1 MISRR
6 HLLLSTTACAL
17 PLALHAQAT
26 VSRPV
31 IDKPVRIVVG
41 FPPGGSAD
49 LMARALSLHMADY
62 AAQVIV
68 ENKAGAGGRI
78 ALDTLKSAA
87 PDGSTLVV
95 TPSSM
100 LTIYPH
106 VYKQLNY
113 SPQKDLSPVASMAS
127 FPIVLVV
134 GPMVPTTV
142 KTLADFL
149 AWCKANPGQA
159 AYATP
164 GGGTTPHFAGAALA
178 RASGVDLLHVPYK
191 GGAPAM
197 TDVMGGQIAS
207 NMAVISNAMPL
218 LQSGKIRAIAV
229 TGAQRATA
237 LPQVPT
243 IVESGF
249 PDVVV
254 NEWFAVLLP
263 VKANTAHMARL
274 NLVVQ
279 EAMKSSAMKE
289 VLVKA
294 AFDAMAPATPTQ
306 LAQLMNSD
314 LVRWGQIV
322 KATGYTP
329 QD

>member
-1 MISRR
+1 MINRR
-6 HLLLSTTACAL
+6 HLLLSTAASAL
-17 PLALHAQAT
+17 PLALHAQSTTAK
-26 VSRPV
+26 PL
-31 IDKPVRIVVG
+31 IDKTVRVVVG

-62 AAQVIV
+62 APQVIV

-78 ALDTLKSAA
+78 ALDTLKAA
-87 PDGSTLVV
+87 DPDGSTLVV

-113 SPQKDLSPVASMAS
+113 NVQKDFTPVATMAS
-127 FPIVLVV
+127 FPVVLVV
-134 GPMVPTTV
+134 GPMVPTSV
-142 KTLADFL
+142 KTLAEFL

-159 AYATP
+159 AYASP
-164 GGGTTPHFAGAALA
+164 GGGTTPHFAGAALT
-178 RASGVDLLHVPYK
+178 RASGIDLLHVPYK

-197 TDVMGGQIAS
+197 TDVIGGQIAS

-229 TGAQRATA
+229 TGAQRASA
-237 LPQVPT
+237 LPGVPT
-243 IVESGF
+243 MAESGF

-254 NEWFAVLLP
+254 SEWFGVLLP
-263 VKANTAHMARL
+263 AKANPAHVTRL
-274 NLVVQ
+274 NQVVQ
-279 EAMKSSAMKE
+279 EAMKTPAMKE
-289 VLVKA
+289 VLNKA
-294 AFDAMAPATPTQ
+294 AFDAMAPTSPAQAT
-306 LAQLMNSD
+306 QLMNSD
-314 LVRWGQIV
+314 LARWGQIV

>member
-6 HLLLSTTACAL
+6 HLLLSTTVCAL
-17 PLALHAQAT
+17 PLALHAQTTA
-26 VSRPV
+26 SKPV
-31 IDKPVRIVVG
+31 IDKPVRILVG

-78 ALDTLKSAA
+78 ALDTLKSAD

-113 SPQKDLSPVASMAS
+113 NPQKDFSPVASMAS

-134 GPMVPTTV
+134 GPMVPTSV

-197 TDVMGGQIAS
+197 TDVMGGQIAA

-218 LQSGKIRAIAV
+218 LKSGKIRAIAV

-254 NEWFAVLLP
+254 SEWFAVLLP
-263 VKANTAHMARL
+263 AKANPAHVARL

-279 EAMKSSAMKE
+279 EAMKSQAMKE
-289 VLVKA
+289 VLAKA
-294 AFDAMAPATPTQ
+294 AFDGMAPVSPTQ
-306 LAQLMNSD
+306 LTQLMNSD

>member
-1 MISRR
+1 MIQRR
-6 HLLLSTTACAL
+6 QLLLSTAACAM
-17 PLALHAQAT
+17 PLALRAQTAPAK
-26 VSRPV
+26 PV
-31 IDKPVRIVVG
+31 IEKTARIVVG

-49 LMARALSLHMADY
+49 LIARALSLHMAAY
-62 AAQVIV
+62 APQVIV

-78 ALDTLKSAA
+78 ALDTLKAA
-87 PDGSTLVV
+87 DPDGSTLVV

-113 SPQKDLSPVASMAS
+113 NVQKDFAPVATLAS
-127 FPIVLVV
+127 FTFVLVV
-134 GPMVPTTV
+134 GPMVPASV
-142 KTLADFL
+142 KTLAEFL

-164 GGGTTPHFAGAALA
+164 GGGSGPHFAGAALA

-197 TDVMGGQIAS
+197 TDVMGGQIAA
-207 NMAVISNAMPL
+207 NMAVISNAMSL

-229 TGAQRATA
+229 TGPQRASA

-243 IVESGF
+243 IAESGF
-249 PDVVV
+249 PDVVLT
-254 NEWFAVLLP
+254 EWFGVLLP
-263 VKANTAHMARL
+263 AKANAAHVERL
-274 NLVVQ
+274 HQVVQ
-279 EAMKSSAMKE
+279 EAMKTPAVKE
-289 VLVKA
+289 VLAKA
-294 AFDAMAPATPTQ
+294 AFDAMPPASPAQ
-306 LAQLMNSD
+306 VAQLMNSD
-314 LVRWGQIV
+314 LARWGQIV